1 MIKNYRQ
8 QFIKLIPIFHF
19 LILVLLNAVAYYKF
33 RPNVLALGAGIHLSI
48 DEFVM
53 TYYNVL
59 FKEKINKKQDKL
71 FNIIS
76 GIYSVLGLVILF
88 IVFFVK
94 HEIYDD
100 STSYF
105 TFTALLISLL
115 MSKFVKRLYK
125 KFQEIT

>member
-33 RPNVLALGAGIHLSI
+33 RPNVLALGAGIYLSI
-48 DEFVM
+48 DDFVM

-59 FKEKINKKQDKL
+59 FKEKINKKKDKL
-71 FNIIS
+71 FNVILC
-76 GIYSVLGLVILF
+76 IYSVIGLVILF

-94 HEIYDD
+94 HEIYAD
-100 STSYF
+100 SISYF

-115 MSKFVKRLYK
+115 MSKFVKRFYK
-125 KFQEIT
+125 KIQEIT